1 MAKSR
6 NSAHREEMFR
16 LIEACYESGLSKKAF
31 CKREGI
37 NPQVFYY
44 WQKRYRQRNQDDSSS
59 FHPISIKPE
68 ASANAPLEINYPNG
82 VVIRLNG
89 QFDLS
94 RLHKLIHLF

>member
-1 MAKSR
+1 MQKSR
-6 NSAHREEMFR
+6 NSARQEEMFQ

-31 CKREGI
+31 CKQEGI

-44 WQKRYRQRNQDDSSS
+44 WQKRYRQHYQDDSAKL
-59 FHPISIKPE
+59 HPISIKPE
-68 ASANAPLEINYPNG
+68 AAANAPLEINYPNG

-89 QFDLS
+89 EWDLT